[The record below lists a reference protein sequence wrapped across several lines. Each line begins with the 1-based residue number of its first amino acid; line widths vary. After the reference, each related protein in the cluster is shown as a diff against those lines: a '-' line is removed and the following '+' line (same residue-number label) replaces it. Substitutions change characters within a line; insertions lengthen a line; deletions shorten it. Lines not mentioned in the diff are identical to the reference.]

1 MDRLPVELLSQVVSH
16 LGIEDFHNLKV
27 SNKHLHI
34 TLQDERVSKTVVQV
48 SYIKIPKN
56 SAYWVRKRNIKHSI
70 EAKLANEGLSSY
82 STALS
87 RSYSTRKALASA
99 QPSSILL
106 LGYGSSFAYRDG
118 ILCYIYKSTI
128 RILDVFKA
136 ATKELVIDTYQLHD
150 SEQHPRFPQKLLNFQ
165 AGVLSFFYEPMEN
178 LVNFIMLININ
189 ELRNRTTPSPT
200 IMETHA
206 LWAMGPHEPQRVFAR
221 NNSQIFCFGKYG
233 RTSLNDRHQWGLRT
247 WSFATQTTSR
257 LLQLEGFFG
266 VDIGQTVAFELF
278 DDYLYAVS
286 NQDTE
291 GIEEIDWTSFYNC
304 YRVPIANLTRER
316 LQHKRIWR
324 RQHRDGVIND
334 LLTDLSLQKDEET
347 GVVTIVEG
355 RKEWLEGR
363 SKQTR
368 TFYRQP
374 LEFPDYGN
382 DELSA
387 LSGSASSAR
396 GGTATVTAPVAL
408 PPNDVLVSAIDPSN
422 KPQYLPAQYRH
433 PYSVHETTQVRP
445 GRHYHPLRIRY
456 RCYNLPA
463 STSLDIVS
471 SDENCLDGEPTVH
484 LVVNTRVPSS
494 SIDPATGRLYPPKTD
509 DEGIPVF
516 GSSDRYHSL
525 PPESWP
531 PKDAPEQL
539 LELLNTHIRARQ
551 SLRGLEAVSDGHIL
565 IYLTDSVHDGLGQA
579 IILVSFDAEIRF
591 PGLEKLNLRKDA
603 GHTMKREGPE
613 FDHVEGLS
621 AQAVRDG
628 LNAKKTTAVVW
639 PDRRR
644 MEAIPGMER
653 LLGWQEDAWW
663 CERGR
668 VVGFQL
674 EY

>member
-1 MDRLPVELLSQVVSH
+1 MDRLPVELLSQLVSY
-16 LGIEDFHNLKV
+16 LGIEDFRNLKLT
-27 SNKHLHI
+27 NNRLHI
-34 TLQDERVSKTVVQV
+34 TLQDERVSKTVVQ
-48 SYIKIPKN
+48 KN
-56 SAYWVRKRNIKHSI
+56 VKYSV
-70 EAKLANEGLSSY
+70 EAKLADEGLSSY
-82 STALS
+82 STAL
-87 RSYSTRKALASA
+87 RRLDSTRTALASA
-99 QPSSILL
+99 QPNSVLL

-150 SEQHPRFPQKLLNFQ
+150 PEQHPRFPQKLLNFQ

-278 DDYLYAVS
+278 DDYMYAVS

-304 YRVPIANLTRER
+304 YRVPIANLTREH

-334 LLTDLSLQKDEET
+334 LWTDLSLQKDEET
-347 GVVTIVEG
+347 GLVTIVEG

-363 SKQTR
+363 GEQSR

-374 LEFPDYGN
+374 LEFTDYDN
-382 DELSA
+382 DESRALSA
-387 LSGSASSAR
+387 SGSSGSARRAFS
-396 GGTATVTAPVAL
+396 TAQTAL
-408 PPNDVLVSAIDPSN
+408 PPDDVLVGAIDRSN
-422 KPQYLPAQYRH
+422 KPQYLPPQYRL
-433 PYSVHETTQVRP
+433 PYSVHETMQVRP
-445 GRHYHPLRIRY
+445 ARHYHPLRTKY

-463 STSLDIVS
+463 STSLDVAS
-471 SDENCLDGEPTVH
+471 SDENCLNGEPTVH
-484 LVVNTRVPSS
+484 LIMNTRVPSS
-494 SIDPATGRLYPPKTD
+494 PIDPVTGRLDPPEID
-509 DEGIPVF
+509 DDGVAIS
-516 GSSDRYHSL
+516 GSSERYQSRR
-525 PPESWP
+525 PESWP

-539 LELLNTHIRARQ
+539 LELLNTHIRAQQ
-551 SLRGLEAVSDGHIL
+551 STRGLEAVSDGRIL
-565 IYLTDSVHDGLGQA
+565 IYLTDSVDDGLGQA
-579 IILVSFDAEIRF
+579 IILINFDARIRF
-591 PGLEKLNLRKDA
+591 PGLEKLSLRQGA
-603 GHTMKREGPE
+603 GQTMKRTEPE
-613 FDHVEGLS
+613 PDHTVRFS
-621 AQAVRDG
+621 AEAVRDR
-628 LNAKKTTAVVW
+628 LDAKKKTAIVW

-644 MEAIPGMER
+644 MDAIPGMER

-668 VVGFQL
+668 VIGFQL